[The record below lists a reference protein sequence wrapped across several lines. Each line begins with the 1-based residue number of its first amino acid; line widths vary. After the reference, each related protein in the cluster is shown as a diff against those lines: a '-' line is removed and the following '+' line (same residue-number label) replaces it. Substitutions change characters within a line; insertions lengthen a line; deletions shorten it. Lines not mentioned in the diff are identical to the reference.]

1 MLEQFLI
8 TELFA
13 FLMVFCRLGSMM
25 MVMPGIG
32 ETYVMSRARLMLA
45 LMASLVMTPLAA
57 KLMPEVPGSPLT
69 LTVLLFGE
77 ILIGLFI
84 GILARILMSAMH
96 TAGTIIAFQ
105 SGLASAQLFDPT
117 SSTQGSLFGNLLSIG
132 TICAMFALDM
142 HHVIITGV
150 ADSYTLFT
158 PGVMPQ
164 VEDMLS
170 IVIRIIATT
179 FAVALAFSMP
189 HILIGLLVNLG
200 AGLIS
205 RVMPAMQV
213 YFIIMPVQIMATV
226 FLLMVTLSSGMLMY
240 LTHVEATMTSFLQPD

>member
-1 MLEQFLI
+1 MLEQFLV
-8 TELFA
+8 TEMFA
-13 FLMVFCRLGSMM
+13 FLMVFARLGSMF

-32 ETYVMSRARLMLA
+32 ETYVLSRARLLLA
-45 LMASLVMTPLAA
+45 LSASLVLMPLAS

-69 LTVLLFGE
+69 LTIMLFGE

-84 GILARILMSAMH
+84 GTLARILMSAMH

-117 SSTQGSLFGNLLSIG
+117 SGTQGSLFGNMLSIA
-132 TICAMFALDM
+132 TICLLFALDM

-158 PGVMPQ
+158 PGIMPPVQ
-164 VEDMLS
+164 DMLS
-170 IVIRIIATT
+170 TVIRVIATT
-179 FAVALAFSMP
+179 FAVAVAFTTP
-189 HILIGLLVNLG
+189 HIIIGLLVNLG
-200 AGLIS
+200 AGLVS

-213 YFIIMPVQIMATV
+213 FFIIMPVQIMATV
-226 FLLMVTLSSGMLMY
+226 FLLMVTVSSGMLMY
-240 LTHVEATMTSFLQPD
+240 MSHVEGTMTSFLQPD